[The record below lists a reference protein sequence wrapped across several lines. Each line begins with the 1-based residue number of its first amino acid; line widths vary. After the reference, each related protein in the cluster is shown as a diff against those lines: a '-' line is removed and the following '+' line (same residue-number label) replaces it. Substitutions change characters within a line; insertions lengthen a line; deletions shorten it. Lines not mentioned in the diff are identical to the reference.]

1 MTNSPRLI
9 AANNRASSAES
20 GLSAGALV
28 LPPDGTAQGFR
39 DFGQGGRFI
48 HVGQPVQIALVG
60 GLAELGSAMGVGH
73 AFAQVSARLCRRER
87 PPPWGETLSCPGGD

>member
-28 LPPDGTAQGFR
+28 LPPDGAAQGFR

-60 GLAELGSAMGVGH
+60 GLAELGPAMGVGH
-73 AFAQVSARLCRRER
+73 AFAQGQRQAL
-87 PPPWGETLSCPGGD
+87 PPRASPSLGRNTFMSRG